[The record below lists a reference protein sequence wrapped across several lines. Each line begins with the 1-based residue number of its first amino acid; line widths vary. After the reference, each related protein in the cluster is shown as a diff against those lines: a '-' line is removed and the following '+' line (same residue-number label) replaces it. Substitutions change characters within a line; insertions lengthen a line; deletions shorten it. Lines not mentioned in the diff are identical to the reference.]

1 MEGDGPDE
9 SVQAELAPSKDSLEA
24 EFERLEGL
32 NEQWKEFS
40 GSYRPR
46 GGDADKDKKLEAM
59 QNTADRSDSLQE
71 HYAYQNEH
79 IQEQAIAVSEGTANM
94 REGV

>member
-1 MEGDGPDE
+1 MT
-9 SVQAELAPSKDSLEA
+9 ALR

-46 GGDADKDKKLEAM
+46 GGGDPDKDKKME
-59 QNTADRSDSLQE
+59 
-71 HYAYQNEH
+71 
-79 IQEQAIAVSEGTANM
+79 EG
-94 REGV
+94 E